1 MMQVRTRYG
10 VCTVI
15 VVESEASVM
24 FSLGMLLLLL
34 RIVGEEVVLE
44 SAPEVYETLLIFN
57 VVGASD
63 DAP

>member
-15 VVESEASVM
+15 VIESEASVM
-24 FSLGMLLLLL
+24 FSLGMLLLL

-57 VVGASD
+57 VVGATSD

>member
-10 VCTVI
+10 VCAVI
-15 VVESEASVM
+15 VIESEASVM
-24 FSLGMLLLLL
+24 FSLGMLLLLG
-34 RIVGEEVVLE
+34 IVGEEVVLE

-57 VVGASD
+57 VVGATSD

>member
-10 VCTVI
+10 ISTVI
-15 VVESEASVM
+15 VIESEAPVM
-24 FSLGMLLLLL
+24 FSLGMLLLLG
-34 RIVGEEVVLE
+34 IVCEEVVLE

-57 VVGASD
+57 VVGATSD